1 MDRDTGILIC
11 VIGSGDVTPCESGD
25 TVKLKRIV
33 AIAVAFALLGAG
45 MAAVAGPAPAAQA
58 ADSRQFDPGNII
70 SDATFFDGG
79 AMVGSEVQSFL
90 GSKVA
95 TCRSGYTCLKD
106 YAQATTTR
114 AAEAGR
120 CNSYQGAPNESAA
133 TIIAK
138 VGIACGISQKAL
150 LVLLEKEQGLVTD
163 TWPTERQY
171 RSATGYGCPDTADCD
186 TAYYGFFNQV
196 YMAALQFKRY
206 AANPTGWN
214 HIAGRVNNIRF
225 NPNAACGSSAV
236 LIQNQATAGLYNY
249 TPYQPNASALANLYG
264 SGDAC
269 GAYGNRNFW
278 RMFTDWFGSP
288 NVSSSLL
295 RTQNNASVFLVSGD
309 YKYPVPS
316 MEIAGALSPLGQ
328 IGYVSQSYLD
338 RYTTSHVVGRTI
350 RADNGSIYFY
360 DAGIK
365 LPVVSCGQ
373 AADYGGSCAADGYVQ
388 LTDVQIASFST
399 GPALGPVLGTTA
411 GSRYFVTGGTK
422 REILD
427 DQSQALA
434 GLPSGYN
441 VLTEGAVAS
450 LPFAAPVIRD
460 SAFARI
466 RSTSDY
472 VLLAGGLRH
481 GIARGSEVAVGAV
494 ARTNGALSSS
504 SMALIPAAPRAFSGL
519 VTANGGGPLN
529 ALSFNDRY
537 ELTAG
542 GLSDDRV
549 PVAVAQGL
557 TDSYTPKG
565 AIQAGS
571 FIKSPDSASVYV
583 VMTGDIRPISGW
595 GALLALTPDGNPVI
609 ATVPSSVIAVLTT
622 GPVALTAG
630 TLVRSPQ
637 NATVYFI
644 DGVSSRIAFSDFAYP
659 AEAGFGQLVFADEK
673 IIQAYP
679 LHAKLMKFGLSCGT
693 QKYVSAGGKVHPVD
707 ASRESLYPF
716 DYVEV
721 DQFTC
726 GQMKKGDP
734 ASSFIRT
741 ADGAVFQLVAG
752 QKRPVTSMAR
762 LSALLG
768 NDKWLDVLPS
778 FAAAIP
784 TGPDA

>member
-1 MDRDTGILIC
+1 M
-11 VIGSGDVTPCESGD
+11 
-25 TVKLKRIV
+25 KLKRILAV
-33 AIAVAFALLGAG
+33 AVAFALLGAG
-45 MAAVAGPAPAAQA
+45 VTVVSGPAPAAQA
-58 ADSRQFDPGNII
+58 ADARQFDPGNII

-79 AMVGSEVQSFL
+79 AMVASEVQSFL
-90 GSKVA
+90 DSKVSA
-95 TCRSGYTCLKD
+95 CRSGYTCLKN
-106 YAQATTTR
+106 YSQATTTR

-120 CNSYQGAPNESAA
+120 CNSYLGAPSESAA
-133 TIIAK
+133 TIITR

-264 SGDAC
+264 TGDAC

-295 RTQNNASVFLVSGD
+295 RTPSNASVFLVSGD

-316 MEIAGALSPLGQ
+316 MDIVGALSPLGQ
-328 IGYVSQSYLD
+328 VGFVSQSYLD
-338 RYTTSHVVGRTI
+338 RFTTSHLVGRTI
-350 RADNGSIYFY
+350 RANNGAIYFY

-373 AADYGGSCAADGYVQ
+373 AVDYGGSCAADGYVQ
-388 LTDVQIASFST
+388 LTDAQIASFST

-411 GSRYFVTGGTK
+411 GNRYFVTAGTK

-441 VLTEGAVAS
+441 VLTEGAVAT
-450 LPFAAPVIRD
+450 LPLAAPVIRD
-460 SAFARI
+460 SAFALT
-466 RSTSDY
+466 RSTRDY

-481 GIARGSEVAVGAV
+481 GIARGSEGSIGAV
-494 ARTNGALSSS
+494 ARTTGALSAA
-504 SMALIPAAPRAFSGL
+504 SMALIPAAPKQFSGL
-519 VTANGGGPLN
+519 VTANGGGPVNVL
-529 ALSFNDRY
+529 ASDGRY

-542 GLSDDRV
+542 GLSDAHA
-549 PVAVAQGL
+549 PIAVAPGF
-557 TDSYTPKG
+557 TDSYPAKG
-565 AIQAGS
+565 LIQAGS
-571 FIKSPDSASVYV
+571 FIKSPESASVYI
-583 VMTGDIRPISGW
+583 VMANDIRPISGW
-595 GALLALTPDGNPVI
+595 GALLALTTDGSPVI
-609 ATVPSSVIAVLTT
+609 SVVPSSVISMLTT

-644 DGVSSRIAFSDFAYP
+644 DGVTSRIAFSDFVFP
-659 AEAGFGQLVFADEK
+659 SEAGFGGLVYASED
-673 IIQAYP
+673 ILQAYP
-679 LHAKLMKFGLSCGT
+679 LHAKLMKFALSCGP
-693 QKYVSAGGKVHPVD
+693 QKYVSAGGQVHPVD

-716 DYVEV
+716 DYVAV

-726 GQMKKGDP
+726 GQMKQGAP
-734 ASSFIRT
+734 APSFIRT
-741 ADGAVFQLVAG
+741 ADGAIFQLVAG

-762 LSALLG
+762 LGELIG
-768 NDKWLDVLPS
+768 NGSWLNVVQS

-784 TGPDA
+784 TGPNA

>member
-1 MDRDTGILIC
+1 M
-11 VIGSGDVTPCESGD
+11 
-25 TVKLKRIV
+25 KLKRLL
-33 AIAVAFALLGAG
+33 AAAMAFALLGAG
-45 MAAVAGPAPAAQA
+45 LVAVAGPAPAAQA
-58 ADSRQFDPGNII
+58 ADARQFDPGNLI

-79 AMVGSEVQSFL
+79 AMVASEVQGFL
-90 GSKVA
+90 DSKVA
-95 TCRSGYTCLKD
+95 ACLSGYTCLKN

-120 CNSYQGAPNESAA
+120 CNSYLGAPNESAA
-133 TIIAK
+133 TIITK
-138 VGIACGISQKAL
+138 VGLACGISQKAL

-163 TWPTERQY
+163 TWPTARQY

-225 NPNAACGSSAV
+225 HPNVNCGSSAV

-264 SGDAC
+264 RGDAC

-278 RMFTDWFGSP
+278 RIFTDWFGSP

-295 RTQNNASVFLVSGD
+295 RTPSNATVFLVSGA

-316 MEIAGALSPLGQ
+316 MEIVGALSPLGQ

-338 RYTTSHVVGRTI
+338 QYTTSHVVGRTI
-350 RADNGSIYFY
+350 RANNGTIYFY

-365 LPVVSCGQ
+365 LPVLTCGQ
-373 AADYGGSCAADGYVQ
+373 AVDYGGSCAADGYVQ
-388 LTDVQIASFST
+388 LTDIQIASFST

-411 GSRYFVTGGTK
+411 GSRYFITAGTK

-460 SAFARI
+460 SAFART

-472 VLLAGGLRH
+472 VLLAGGLRY
-481 GIARGSEVAVGAV
+481 GIARGSEGSVGAV
-494 ARTNGALSSS
+494 ARTNGALSGA
-504 SMALIPAAPRAFSGL
+504 SMAMIPAAPKPFSGL
-519 VTANGGGPLN
+519 VVANGAGPVN
-529 ALSFNDRY
+529 VLSSDGRY
-537 ELTAG
+537 VLTAG
-542 GLSDDRV
+542 GLSAGEA

-557 TDSYTPKG
+557 VDSYPAKG
-565 AIQAGS
+565 VIQAGS
-571 FIKSPDSASVYV
+571 FIKSPESASVYI
-583 VMTGDIRPISGW
+583 VMASDIRPISGW

-609 ATVPSSVIAVLTT
+609 ATIPSSVISVLTT

-644 DGVSSRIAFSDFAYP
+644 DGVTSRVAFSDFVYP
-659 AEAGFGQLVFADEK
+659 AEAGFGGLVYVNEN
-673 IIQAYP
+673 ILQAYP
-679 LHAKLMKFGLSCGT
+679 LNAKLMKFGLSCGT
-693 QKYVSAGGKVHPVD
+693 QKYVSAGGQVHSVD

-716 DYVEV
+716 DYVAV

-726 GQMKKGDP
+726 GQMKKGAP
-734 ASSFIRT
+734 APSFIRT
-741 ADGAVFQLVAG
+741 ADGAIFQLVAG
-752 QKRPVTSMAR
+752 QKRPVSSMAR
-762 LSALLG
+762 LGELIG
-768 NDKWLDVLPS
+768 NGTWLNVVPS

-784 TGPDA
+784 TGPYA